1 MKETIIIKRVDEKD
15 ILKLQAISKKTFA
28 DTFSSSNTKEDMQKY
43 LNESFSQDQL
53 LKEISNQNS
62 FFYFAMID
70 QEVVGYLK
78 LNVAEA
84 QTEIYDLSSLE
95 IERIYVLDTFQGKK
109 IGQILFN
116 KAVEKAKSLNLNEI
130 WLGVWEE
137 NISAINFYLKNGFE
151 KFDQH
156 IFKLGNDEQIDFMMR
171 LKL

>member
-109 IGQILFN
+109 IGQFLFN
-116 KAVEKAKSLNLNEI
+116 KAVEKAKSLNLNVI

>member
-15 ILKLQAISKKTFA
+15 ILKLQAISKKTFE
-28 DTFSSSNTKEDMQKY
+28 DTFSSSNTKEDIQKY

-78 LNVAEA
+78 LNIAEA

-95 IERIYVLDTFQGKK
+95 IERIYVLDTFQGQK

-116 KAVEKAKSLNLNEI
+116 KAVENAKSLNLNEI

-156 IFKLGNDEQIDFMMR
+156 IFKLGNDEQIDFLMR

>member
-15 ILKLQAISKKTFA
+15 ILKLQAISKKTFTN
-28 DTFSSSNTKEDMQKY
+28 TFSSSNTKEDMQKY

-78 LNVAEA
+78 LNIAEA

>member
-15 ILKLQAISKKTFA
+15 ILKLQAISKKTFT

-43 LNESFSQDQL
+43 LNKSFSQDQL

-78 LNVAEA
+78 LNIAEA

-95 IERIYVLDTFQGKK
+95 IERIYVLDTFQGQK

-116 KAVEKAKSLNLNEI
+116 KAVENAKSLNLNEI

>member
-109 IGQILFN
+109 IGQFLFN